1 MSPPL
6 PGLRAEDEVVDL
18 CRDLIRIDTSNP
30 GKPERP
36 AAEYV
41 AEKLAEVGLK
51 PQIFESE
58 PGRASVVARM
68 EGADS
73 TRGALLIHGHLD
85 VVAAD
90 PAHWSVDPFAG
101 EIKDGCLWG
110 RGAIDMKDMD
120 AMSLAVVR
128 QWMREG
134 RTPPRDIVLA
144 YVADEEAGG
153 RQGAHWLVEHHPE
166 LFEGCTES
174 ISEVGGFSIEIRD
187 DLRLYPVQTA
197 QRGMAWMKLVAKGR
211 AGHGSLVNNA
221 NAVTELAEAVARIGR
236 YEWPVRLT
244 KTVQAFLDELG
255 DAVGLELDPHD
266 LSPLADKLG
275 AITALVAAT
284 VRNTAN
290 PTMLAA
296 GYKVNVVPQ
305 EATAHIDGRYLPG
318 HEAEFYATIDELL
331 GPNVSRETV
340 NADIAL
346 ETEWDGALV
355 EAMKSAISA
364 EDPQGKAIPY
374 CLFGGTD
381 DKSFSLLGIRGFGF
395 SPLRLTPDLDFAGM
409 FHGVDERVPT
419 EGLEVRHPRARPL
432 PVEQLTTAPRPSTA
446 SAPLAAPGGA
456 VESTAFRRDKG
467 ATGRAPSRDARP
479 AR

>member
-1 MSPPL
+1 MTPDGRKTAQGDLMSEPNAGP
-6 PGLRAEDEVVDL
+6 RAEDEVVEL

-30 GKPERP
+30 VKPERP

-41 AEKLAEVGLK
+41 AEKLTDVGLN
-51 PQIFESE
+51 PQLFESE
-58 PGRASVVARM
+58 PGRASVITRI
-68 EGADS
+68 EGTDP

-90 PAHWSVDPFAG
+90 PAHWKVDPFAG
-101 EIKDGCLWG
+101 EIIDGCLWG

-120 AMSLAVVR
+120 AMALAVVR

-134 RTPPRDIVLA
+134 RKPPRDIVLA

-153 RQGAHWLVEHHPE
+153 RKGAHWLVDHHPE

-174 ISEVGGFSIEIRD
+174 ISEVGGFSIQIRD

-197 QRGMAWMKLVAKGR
+197 QRGMAWMKLIAKGR
-211 AGHGSLVNNA
+211 AGHGSLVNHA
-221 NAVTELAEAVARIGR
+221 NAITELAEAVARIGR

-244 KTVQAFLDELG
+244 KTVEAFLDELG
-255 DAVGLELDPHD
+255 EAIGVELDPHD
-266 LSPLADKLG
+266 LSAVADKLG
-275 AITALVAAT
+275 TMTALVAAT

-290 PTMLAA
+290 PTMLEA
-296 GYKVNVVPQ
+296 GYKVNVIPQ
-305 EATAHIDGRYLPG
+305 EAFAHIDGRFLPG
-318 HEAEFYATIDELL
+318 YEEEFYATIDELL
-331 GPNVSRETV
+331 GPNVTRETE
-340 NADIAL
+340 NDDIAI

-355 EAMKSAISA
+355 EAMKASITS

-395 SPLRLTPDLDFAGM
+395 SPLRLPPELDFAGM
-409 FHGVDERVPT
+409 FHGVDERVPV
-419 EGLEVRHPRARPL
+419 EGLKFGTRVLDHF
-432 PVEQLTTAPRPSTA
+432 LTNC
-446 SAPLAAPGGA
+446 
-456 VESTAFRRDKG
+456 
-467 ATGRAPSRDARP
+467 
-479 AR
+479 